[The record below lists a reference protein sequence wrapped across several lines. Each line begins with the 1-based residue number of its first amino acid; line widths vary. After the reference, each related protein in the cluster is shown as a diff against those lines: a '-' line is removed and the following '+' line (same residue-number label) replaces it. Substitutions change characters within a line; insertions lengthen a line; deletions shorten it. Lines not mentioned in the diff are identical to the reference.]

1 MDITRRTVIGA
12 GAALPLAAASSAFAA
27 PTVTGPSPGDWAD
40 LDATLAGSASL
51 PGSSRYES
59 RVPLFDPHWDSR
71 RPAALARVLSRQD
84 IATCISFARD
94 HGLRVTGRS
103 GGHSYIGASS
113 VTGTLVI
120 DSRSYAKVYRP
131 ADRSLTTVQAGANL
145 YSVHAAMSQYG
156 RSIPTG
162 TCPTVGSAGLT
173 LVGGLGVDS
182 RRYGLTVDRLVG
194 ATVVDGQGR
203 IRKVD
208 ASHDPDLFW
217 SLRGG
222 GSGAAMVAD
231 FTYRTIPATSMGF
244 FNVTFPASS
253 AARVIQRWGDW
264 MVEQPRDTWANAHV
278 DTAGSSLSVRV
289 FGVAPVGQEAS
300 RAASLRRAVGV
311 TPLRTSTTSRSHMD
325 AIRYLGG
332 GSTTPRTRFAAGSDI
347 LRTMTAD
354 AGDAVE
360 AAMRMA
366 IERGLSASAILDPL
380 DGATG
385 DPAMAATAFPWR
397 NHAASIQWYVGLKG
411 GTSSEYSAAHSW
423 IGRAHGLM
431 GAMSRGGYLGYVEH
445 VRVMDDYLAGNEPRR
460 VAARNRYNPD
470 GIII

>member
-1 MDITRRTVIGA
+1 MDISRRTVIGA

-27 PTVTGPSPGDWAD
+27 PAVTGPSPGDWAD

-59 RVPLFDPHWDSR
+59 RVPLFDPRWDYR
-71 RPAALARVLSRQD
+71 RPAALARILSRQD
-84 IATCISFARD
+84 IATCITFARD
-94 HGLRVTGRS
+94 HGLTVTGRS
-103 GGHSYIGASS
+103 GGHSYIGASRR
-113 VTGTLVI
+113 TGTLVI
-120 DSRSYAKVYRP
+120 DTRSYAKVYRP

-145 YSVHAAMSQYG
+145 YAVHAKISQYG

-208 ASHDPDLFW
+208 ARHDPDLFW
-217 SLRGG
+217 ALRGG

-244 FNVTFPASS
+244 FNVTFPAVST
-253 AARVIQRWGDW
+253 ARVLRQWAVW
-264 MVEQPRDTWANAHV
+264 MAEQPRDTWANAHV
-278 DTAGSSLSVRV
+278 DTSGSSLSVRV
-289 FGVAPVGQEAS
+289 FGVCPVGKEAT

-311 TPLRTSTTSRSHMD
+311 TPLSTSTTTRSHMD
-325 AIRYLGG
+325 GIRYLGG

-347 LRTMTAD
+347 VRTMTSDTAD
-354 AGDAVE
+354 AIEG
-360 AAMRMA
+360 AMRSA
-366 IERGLSASAILDPL
+366 ASRGLNASAILDPL
-380 DGATG
+380 DGALAA
-385 DPAMAATAFPWR
+385 PAMAATAFPWR
-397 NHAASIQWYVGLKG
+397 NHVASVQWYVGVG
-411 GTSSEYSAAHSW
+411 SSSGYSPALDWVGHAHELL
-423 IGRAHGLM
+423 GDR
-431 GAMSRGGYLGYVEH
+431 SRGGYLGYVESG
-445 VRVMDDYLAGNEPRR
+445 RSLREYFAGNYDR
-460 VAARNRYNPD
+460 VAATRRRYDPD
-470 GIII
+470 SIIR